1 MNSSS
6 DSSHRCDTITI
17 EGTTYDI
24 TDFKHPGGS
33 IINYVKN
40 TSDATDAFREFHY
53 RSSEKVNRVLQSL
66 PKCSDKAEDEGASVS
81 AREPVLTEQQKAMTA
96 DFREDARNTRGARL
110 F

>member
-6 DSSHRCDTITI
+6 DSRDTIRI
-17 EGTTYDI
+17 EGKTYDI

-66 PKCSDKAEDEGASVS
+66 PKYEAEDEDEGADSKLGICEFLKNFFSYV
-81 AREPVLTEQQKAMTA
+81 
-96 DFREDARNTRGARL
+96 
-110 F
+110 